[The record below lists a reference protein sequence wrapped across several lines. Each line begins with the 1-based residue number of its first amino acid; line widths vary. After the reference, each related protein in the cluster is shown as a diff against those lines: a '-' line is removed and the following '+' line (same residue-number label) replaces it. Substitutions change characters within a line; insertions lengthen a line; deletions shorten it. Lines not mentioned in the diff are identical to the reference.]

1 MSSSSLSSFAVPDA
15 FGFSP
20 AAFPIETLVHTLAQ
34 TAPPLTGAPTAGA
47 PAPAGTA
54 IGGGTTTAPG
64 AVPGGAPAAGQQ
76 GGGAMFLIMFGAI
89 ALLFIFTI
97 MTNRRETKRKK
108 EMLDSLKKNDRVQT
122 IGGIIG
128 SIVEIKPEL
137 VVLKVDE
144 NSNTKVT
151 FARTAVVGVIKE
163 SATTEQPK
171 S

>member
-1 MSSSSLSSFAVPDA
+1 MSSPSTSFIAPSSP
-15 FGFSP
+15 FGF
-20 AAFPIETLVHTLAQ
+20 TLAQ
-34 TAPPLTGAPTAGA
+34 SAPPLTGAPTAGPA
-47 PAPAGTA
+47 APAGTA
-54 IGGGTTTAPG
+54 IGNGTTAAPG
-64 AVPGGAPAAGQQ
+64 AVPGAVPGAGGQAQPQ

-89 ALLFIFTI
+89 ALLFVFTI

-108 EMLDSLKKNDRVQT
+108 EMLESLKKNDRVQT

-128 SIVEIKPEL
+128 SIVELKPEL

-151 FARTAVVGVIKE
+151 FARTAVVGVLKE
-163 SATTEQPK
+163 SATAEQPK

>member
-1 MSSSSLSSFAVPDA
+1 V
-15 FGFSP
+15 
-20 AAFPIETLVHTLAQ
+20 
-34 TAPPLTGAPTAGA
+34 
-47 PAPAGTA
+47 
-54 IGGGTTTAPG
+54 PG
-64 AVPGGAPAAGQQ
+64 AVPGAGGQAQPQ

-89 ALLFIFTI
+89 ALLFVFTI

-108 EMLDSLKKNDRVQT
+108 EMLESLKKNDRVQT

-128 SIVEIKPEL
+128 SIVELKPEL

-151 FARTAVVGVIKE
+151 FARTAVVGVLKE
-163 SATTEQPK
+163 SATAEQPK